1 MMYRL
6 SFRSG
11 RRRETAEDLLR
22 IPDFL
27 PVLTCT
33 CKMNRKSFWVA
44 KKVELVYRERIRFR
58 RWKDEKGDLPSV
70 VLLNIKTILDQIIF
84 QPCRAVIADKIVTNI
99 LECRNSI
106 PISFKFLGIE
116 ILFVTGEYEHAMAQ
130 IDSCE
135 WNAVDLNI
143 DFA

>member
-1 MMYRL
+1 
-6 SFRSG
+6 
-11 RRRETAEDLLR
+11 
-22 IPDFL
+22 
-27 PVLTCT
+27 
-33 CKMNRKSFWVA
+33 VA

-106 PISFKFLGIE
+106 PISFKFLRIE
-116 ILFVTGEYEHAMAQ
+116 ILFVIREYEHAMAQ